1 MNPTV
6 TALIGYIAVMLALL
20 GTLGM
25 LRVGL
30 TLTGKRAPN
39 SFAPD
44 GTDVSPFANR
54 LCRAHANSYE
64 GFPIFGGLMLLAI
77 ALDATAIT
85 DSLALYMIGARIL
98 QAATHLA
105 STSNLAVQVRF
116 AFFLVQVGIAVWWL
130 IQFFQM
136 A

>member
-6 TALIGYIAVMLALL
+6 AALL
-20 GTLGM
+20 GYIVVMLVLLATLGM
-25 LRVGL
+25 MRVGL
-30 TLTGKRAPN
+30 TLGGKRAPN

-44 GTDVSPFANR
+44 GADVSPFSNR

-85 DSLALYMIGARIL
+85 DSLAVYLIGARVL
-98 QAATHLA
+98 QALTHLA

-116 AFFLVQVGIAVWWL
+116 AFFLVQVGISIWWVL
-130 IQFFQM
+130 EFMQM

>member
-6 TALIGYIAVMLALL
+6 AALLGYISIVILLL

-25 LRVGL
+25 MRVGL
-30 TLTGKRAPN
+30 TLGGKRAPN

-44 GTDVSPFANR
+44 GADVSPFSNR
-54 LCRAHANSYE
+54 LCRTHANAYE

-85 DSLALYMIGARIL
+85 DSLALYMLGARAL
-98 QAATHLA
+98 QAVTHLA

-116 AFFLVQVGIAVWWL
+116 AFFLVQVGISVWWVW
-130 IQFFQM
+130 QFTQM

>member
-6 TALIGYIAVMLALL
+6 TAFVGYIIVMLALL

-85 DSLALYMIGARIL
+85 DSLAMYMIGARIL
-98 QAATHLA
+98 QAATHLV

-116 AFFLVQVGIAVWWL
+116 AFFLVQVGIAIWWVM
-130 IQFFQM
+130 QFCQI

>member
-6 TALIGYIAVMLALL
+6 AALLGYIVVMLALL

-25 LRVGL
+25 MRVGL
-30 TLTGKRAPN
+30 TLGGKRAPN

-44 GTDVSPFANR
+44 GADVSPFSNR

-85 DSLALYMIGARIL
+85 DSLAVYLIGARVL
-98 QAATHLA
+98 QALTHLA

-116 AFFLVQVGIAVWWL
+116 AFFLVQVGISIWWVL
-130 IQFFQM
+130 DFMQM

>member
-6 TALIGYIAVMLALL
+6 TAFIGYIIVMLALL

-30 TLTGKRAPN
+30 TLAGKRAPN

-44 GTDVSPFANR
+44 GADVSPFANR

-64 GFPIFGGLMLLAI
+64 GFPIFGG
-77 ALDATAIT
+77 
-85 DSLALYMIGARIL
+85 
-98 QAATHLA
+98 
-105 STSNLAVQVRF
+105 
-116 AFFLVQVGIAVWWL
+116 
-130 IQFFQM
+130 
-136 A
+136 

>member
-6 TALIGYIAVMLALL
+6 TAFVGYIIVMLALL
-20 GTLGM
+20 GTLGT

-77 ALDATAIT
+77 AMDTTAIT
-85 DSLALYMIGARIL
+85 DSLAMYMIGARIL
-98 QAATHLA
+98 QAATHLV

-116 AFFLVQVGIAVWWL
+116 AFFLVQVGIAIWWVM
-130 IQFFQM
+130 QFCQL

>member
-6 TALIGYIAVMLALL
+6 TALLGYIVVMLALL

-25 LRVGL
+25 MRVGL
-30 TLTGKRAPN
+30 TLGGKRAPN

-44 GTDVSPFANR
+44 GADVSPFSNR

-85 DSLALYMIGARIL
+85 NNLAMYLLGARVL
-98 QAATHLA
+98 QALSHLW

-116 AFFLVQVGIAVWWL
+116 AFFLVQVGISIYWVL
-130 IQFFQM
+130 QFIQM

>member
-6 TALIGYIAVMLALL
+6 AALLGYIVVMLGLL

-25 LRVGL
+25 MRVGL
-30 TLTGKRAPN
+30 TLGGKRAPN
-39 SFAPD
+39 SFSPD
-44 GTDVSPFANR
+44 GADVSPFSNR

-85 DSLALYMIGARIL
+85 DSLAFYLIGARVL
-98 QAATHLA
+98 QALTHLA

-116 AFFLVQVGIAVWWL
+116 AFFLVQVGISIWWVL
-130 IQFFQM
+130 EFIQM

>member
-1 MNPTV
+1 
-6 TALIGYIAVMLALL
+6 MLALL
-20 GTLGM
+20 GTLGT

-77 ALDATAIT
+77 ALDVTAIT
-85 DSLALYMIGARIL
+85 DSLAMYMIGARIL
-98 QAATHLA
+98 QAVTHLA

-116 AFFLVQVGIAVWWL
+116 AFFLVQVGIAIWWVM
-130 IQFFQM
+130 QFCQM

>member
-6 TALIGYIAVMLALL
+6 AALLGYIVVMLVLL

-25 LRVGL
+25 MRVGL
-30 TLTGKRAPN
+30 TLGGKRAPN

-44 GTDVSPFANR
+44 GADVSPFSNR

-85 DSLALYMIGARIL
+85 DSLAVYLIGARVL
-98 QAATHLA
+98 QALTHLA

-116 AFFLVQVGIAVWWL
+116 AFFLVQVGISIWWVL
-130 IQFFQM
+130 DFIQM

>member
-44 GTDVSPFANR
+44 GADVSPFANR

-77 ALDATAIT
+77 ALDVTAIT
-85 DSLALYMIGARIL
+85 DSLAMYMIGARIL
-98 QAATHLA
+98 QAVTHLV

-116 AFFLVQVGIAVWWL
+116 AFFLVQVGIAIWWL
-130 IQFFQM
+130 IQFCQM